1 MDRER
6 LSPMLAT
13 AGTPPVGP
21 GWAVE
26 FKWDGVRALVEIRG
40 AAVRLISRNG
50 NDVTAGYPDLVAAL
64 PVDRELVLDG
74 EIVALDAAGRPDF
87 GLLQHRMHVRA
98 PGAVLLAEVPVQLYL
113 FDVLSVDGTPVVG
126 ETYDERRERL
136 SGLGIAGGRVS
147 VTPSFVDVTPAEG
160 LEIARSHRLEGIVA
174 KRRAGRYLP
183 GRRSES
189 WVKTAL
195 FHPQEVVLAG
205 WTTGRGN
212 RGNTLGALLMGAYDG
227 GALRYLGNVGT
238 GFTEASLKRL
248 LTQLRPLVRPDSPFD
263 EEVPREYTRGVTW
276 VEPRLVGEVEYRT
289 LTHDGRL
296 RHTVWRG
303 LRPDRDPEE
312 ILFPG
317 TELLPE
323 MPAGRA
329 GTWEVGGREIALT
342 NLDKQLFPG
351 ITKRDLV
358 AYYARIAPFLLP
370 YLAGRPVNL
379 NRFPDGVERQG
390 FWQKEL
396 PAHAPDWVR
405 TWDNPDAEPGESRRY
420 AVVDSR
426 AALVWMANHA
436 AVELHP
442 WTSTA
447 AHPDEPTWALI
458 DIDPGPATD
467 FDDVLVLARL
477 YRAALAHLG
486 VEGRP
491 TVTGQRGIQ
500 IRIPVRPGYRF
511 ADTRGWVEKL
521 SKAVGRTV
529 PELVSWEWHTD
540 RRDGLVRL
548 DYTQNTRN
556 RTLVA
561 PFSPRPRAN
570 APVCVPIT
578 WDELDDA
585 DLRPDR
591 WTVRTALERITDAG
605 DPLRPLIGRAQT
617 LPPL

>member
-1 MDRER
+1 
-6 LSPMLAT
+6 
-13 AGTPPVGP
+13 
-21 GWAVE
+21 
-26 FKWDGVRALVEIRG
+26 
-40 AAVRLISRNG
+40 
-50 NDVTAGYPDLVAAL
+50 
-64 PVDRELVLDG
+64 
-74 EIVALDAAGRPDF
+74 
-87 GLLQHRMHVRA
+87 MHVRS
-98 PGAVLLAEVPVQLYL
+98 PGVALLAEVPVQLYL
-113 FDVLSVDGTPVVG
+113 FDVLSVDGLPVTG

-136 SGLGIAGGRVS
+136 EALGLAGGRVS
-147 VTPSFVDVTPAEG
+147 VTPSFTDLTPAEG
-160 LEIARSHRLEGIVA
+160 LEVARAHRLEGIVA
-174 KRRAGRYLP
+174 KRRTARYLP

-212 RGNTLGALLMGAYDG
+212 RENTLGALLMGAYDG

-238 GFTEASLKRL
+238 GFTEAVLRRL
-248 LTQLRPLVRPDSPFD
+248 LAELRPLARAASPFD

-303 LRPDRDPEE
+303 LRPDRDPAE
-312 ILFPG
+312 IAFPG
-317 TELLPE
+317 AAPPPE
-323 MPAGRA
+323 MPKGRK
-329 GTWEVGGREIALT
+329 GTWAVGGREVALS
-342 NLDKQLFPG
+342 NLDKMLFPG

-358 AYYARIAPFLLP
+358 RYYADVAPHLLP
-370 YLAGRPVNL
+370 YLVGRPVNL
-379 NRFPDGVERQG
+379 NRFPDGVDQAG

-396 PAHAPDWVR
+396 PAHAPDWVH
-405 TWDNPDAEPGESRRY
+405 TWANPDAEPGESRHY
-420 AVVDSR
+420 AVVDST

-447 AHPDEPTWALI
+447 ARPDEPTWALV

-477 YRAALAHLG
+477 YRTALTHLRVAG
-486 VEGRP
+486 MP

-500 IRIPVRPGYRF
+500 IRIPVRPGYSF
-511 ADTRGWVEKL
+511 ADTRGWVERL

-529 PELVSWEWHTD
+529 PELVSWQWHTD
-540 RRDGLVRL
+540 RRDGLIRL
-548 DYTQNTRN
+548 DYTQNARN

-561 PFSPRPRAN
+561 PFSPRPREH
-570 APVCVPIT
+570 APVCVPIE
-578 WDELDDA
+578 WDELDDP

-591 WTVRTALERITDAG
+591 WTVRTAMARLAESG
-605 DPLRPLIGRAQT
+605 DPLRALIGREQA
-617 LPPL
+617 LPQL